1 MRKNAVLYLLERLKH
16 WFFVTFD
23 IIVSYIFP
31 WKFHW
36 NSSSRSVVG
45 IRLFLLETWREK
57 GWGVKLTR
65 PHLLLAPPP
74 PSQKKLLSKS
84 PALLGLNNMPRNKS
98 PGNDGLTK
106 EFYQLF
112 RHDIKATPISSFRRA
127 YYKDEESSSQRQ
139 AVIRAIQKKDKE
151 KRYIQNRRP
160 ISSMH
165 VDTKHSKVVVERL
178 KKCLPFSLSPTKTTR
193 GWYLIYYRLRVL
205 YN

>member
-1 MRKNAVLYLLERLKH
+1 M
-16 WFFVTFD
+16 
-23 IIVSYIFP
+23 
-31 WKFHW
+31 
-36 NSSSRSVVG
+36 
-45 IRLFLLETWREK
+45 K
-57 GWGVKLTR
+57 GQGEGGQID
-65 PHLLLAPPP
+65 PPPSPPGPPP

-193 GWYLIYYRLRVL
+193 G
-205 YN
+205 